1 MFYAHTYPLVTCCQA
16 QLLQLQLRDTP
27 LNCVKIKMVMQCGA
41 WGHIGW
47 KRSKYK
53 AVVKGDYKSAR
64 QLFWGITKVQGS
76 CLRGL
81 QKYKGVV

>member
-53 AVVKGDYKSAR
+53 AVV
-64 QLFWGITKVQGS
+64 
-76 CLRGL
+76 
-81 QKYKGVV
+81 

>member
-1 MFYAHTYPLVTCCQA
+1 MQGSCLGG
-16 QLLQLQLRDTP
+16 LQ
-27 LNCVKIKMVMQCGA
+27 
-41 WGHIGW
+41 
-47 KRSKYK
+47 KYK